1 MVEFTNG
8 NVITKPFHSNF
19 RRRHLLSNVQ
29 PMPLL
34 LAYVKR
40 CNEEDTREIP
50 KGRNAFPLQFFKKK
64 KKSPCFK
71 VSNGFF
77 CCLGFFRPIGRLIIR
92 LTKCLP
98 GGTAVEENF
107 INPISYWSSW
117 EKSCRFVQKFSYLW
131 LHWCKFFSGSLA
143 INTSVSN

>member
-1 MVEFTNG
+1 MW
-8 NVITKPFHSNF
+8 
-19 RRRHLLSNVQ
+19 LLSHSTQ
-29 PMPLL
+29 IS
-34 LAYVKR
+34 
-40 CNEEDTREIP
+40 EEDIYYQTCNQCRCCWHMW
-50 KGRNAFPLQFFKKK
+50 KGAMRKTHGKSLKEETLSHYSFSKK